1 MNVRISRHRGRPLT
15 CRVSLT
21 GDATSR
27 APLILPSHNKLQV
40 CIIDGDAAVRDSLS
54 TLMSLN
60 GVDVTG
66 FASGTDFLNHC
77 ATAPIH
83 CVVCEAELPDI
94 SGLELFIRCKALY
107 PHSRF
112 ALLMSRSNRP
122 ALELARNAGVD
133 AVFCKPLVN
142 RRLRDFVRN
151 TPLPEADLR

>member
-1 MNVRISRHRGRPLT
+1 MTQRTPL
-15 CRVSLT
+15 VPS
-21 GDATSR
+21 
-27 APLILPSHNKLQV
+27 SHNNLQV
-40 CIIDGDAAVRDSLS
+40 CIIDGDAAVRDSLY

-66 FASGTDFLNHC
+66 FASGAEFLDHC
-77 ATAPIH
+77 ETGPID

-94 SGLELFIRCKALY
+94 TGLELFVWFKPLY

-122 ALELARNAGVD
+122 VVELARSAGVD

>member
-1 MNVRISRHRGRPLT
+1 M
-15 CRVSLT
+15 
-21 GDATSR
+21 
-27 APLILPSHNKLQV
+27 

-60 GVDVTG
+60 GVEVTG
-66 FASGTDFLNHC
+66 FATGADFLSRC
-77 ATAPIH
+77 GIDPID

-94 SGLELFIRCKALY
+94 TGLEVFVEFKQKH

-122 ALELARNAGVD
+122 ALETARSAGVD

-142 RRLRDFVRN
+142 RRLRDFVRR
-151 TPLPEADLR
+151 TPLPEVDLR